1 MKFRIACDD
10 LSPMLGRLQG
20 FLLNKENSLSSV
32 LANVLLHVTDSGVLQ
47 LSATNLQI
55 TFHGIVDV
63 KDQEPGSITV
73 DGKRLNAMV
82 KQLPAEVVE
91 FQTQGDEMLQLKSGR
106 STMALL
112 ATDAREFPELPS
124 TEGLQFFT
132 VQGSV
137 LSKLLERTL
146 FSASTDEA
154 RPNLNGILFTGRGD
168 NILRAVSTDGY
179 RLTVAERE
187 GNVEGVI
194 PSFDGQIIPR
204 KGAIELAKLVDQYP
218 EVDVAITGQN
228 LVVKA
233 SDFTVHIRLLAET
246 YPPYEDVIPK
256 SNDLVFNL
264 DRQNFLNALKRM
276 NLIGEERLHRVT
288 LDFQGGELLLESN
301 NANLGQVEEH
311 LELQEGS
318 SDAELQVAFS
328 AVYMMDIL
336 NVIKGESVQILLSA
350 AGKVPA
356 IFKDPSW
363 EQDTFVVMPL
373 RA

>member
-1 MKFRIACDD
+1 
-10 LSPMLGRLQG
+10 MLGRLQG

-32 LANVLLHVTDSGVLQ
+32 LANVLLLVTESGELQ

-63 KDQEPGSITV
+63 KDQEPGAITV

-91 FQTQGDEMLQLKSGR
+91 FQTQGDEMLQLRSGR

-124 TEGLQFFT
+124 TEGLEFFT
-132 VQGSV
+132 VQGSA

-154 RPNLNGILFTGRGD
+154 RPNLNGVLFTGRGD

-187 GNVEGVI
+187 AGIEGGQV
-194 PSFDGQIIPR
+194 PSFEGQIIPR

-218 EVDVAITGQN
+218 EVELAITGQN
-228 LVVKA
+228 LVVKS

-264 DRQNFLNALKRM
+264 DRLKFLNALKRM

-288 LDFQGGELLLESN
+288 LDFQSGELLLESS

-336 NVIKGESVQILLSA
+336 NVIKGDSVQICLSA

-356 IFKDPSW
+356 IFKDPNW

>member
-1 MKFRIACDD
+1 
-10 LSPMLGRLQG
+10 MLGRLQG

-32 LANVLLHVTDSGVLQ
+32 LANVLLLVTETGELQ

-55 TFHGIVDV
+55 TFHGIIDV

-91 FQTQGDEMLQLKSGR
+91 FQTEGEEMLHLRSGR

-124 TEGLQFFT
+124 TEGLEFYT

-137 LSKLLERTL
+137 LAKLLERTL
-146 FSASTDEA
+146 FSSSTDEA

-168 NILRAVSTDGY
+168 SILRAVSTDGY

-187 GNVEGVI
+187 AGAEGSNI
-194 PSFDGQIIPR
+194 PEFEGQIIPR
-204 KGAIELAKLVDQYP
+204 KGAIELAKLVEPYP
-218 EVDVAITGQN
+218 EVELAINGQN
-228 LVVKA
+228 LVVKS
-233 SDFTVHIRLLAET
+233 SDFTVHIRLLAEM

-256 SNDLVFNL
+256 SNDLIFNL
-264 DRQNFLNALKRM
+264 DRQRFLNALKRM

-288 LDFQGGELLLESN
+288 LDFQGGELLLESS
-301 NANLGQVEEH
+301 NANLGKVEEH
-311 LELQEGS
+311 IELQEGS

-336 NVIKGESVQILLSA
+336 NVIKGDKVQICLSA

-373 RA
+373 RS